1 MQFWKKIQILL
12 WKILSLMI
20 KYQLKCKSSFC
31 SNEKEFDG
39 WFQSIEAYEN
49 QKLQKLINCPICGSD
64 EVVKSLTTPNLK
76 INKNKISVDIDKKHK
91 NPKNKS
97 KVLANETSENIS
109 TLLRTLKKE
118 IQKNSTY
125 VGNEFVSQVRSMKEG
140 KIKEKPIHGQ
150 GTNKEIQE
158 LRDEGID
165 VVNIPWISDDH

>member
-1 MQFWKKIQILL
+1 
-12 WKILSLMI
+12 MI
-20 KYQLKCKSSFC
+20 KYQLKCKSRFC
-31 SNEKEFDG
+31 FNQKEFDG
-39 WFQSIEAYEN
+39 WFQSIEAYEK
-49 QKLQKLINCPICGSD
+49 QELQKLINCPICGSD
-64 EVVKSLTTPNLK
+64 EVVKSLTAPNLK
-76 INKNKISVDIDKKHK
+76 INKNKISVDIEKQQK
-91 NPKNKS
+91 NNS
-97 KVLANETSENIS
+97 KFLANETSENIS

>member
-1 MQFWKKIQILL
+1 
-12 WKILSLMI
+12 MI
-20 KYQLKCKSSFC
+20 KYKLNCKSEYC
-31 SNEKEFDG
+31 LEKNDFDA

-49 QKLQKLINCPICGSD
+49 QKLQRLINCPICGSD
-64 EVVKSLTTPNLK
+64 EVMKTLTTPNLK
-76 INKNKISVDIDKKHK
+76 ITKNKISVDIDKKQK
-91 NPKNKS
+91 NSKNKKS
-97 KVLANETSENIS
+97 KFLANETSENIS

>member
-1 MQFWKKIQILL
+1 
-12 WKILSLMI
+12 MI
-20 KYQLKCKSSFC
+20 KYQLKCKSGFC
-31 SNEKEFDG
+31 INEKEFDG
-39 WFQSIEAYEN
+39 WFQSIEAYEK
-49 QKLQKLINCPICGSD
+49 QKLQRLINCPICGSD

-76 INKNKISVDIDKKHK
+76 INKNKIAIDVNK

-97 KVLANETSENIS
+97 KFLANETSENIA

-125 VGNEFVSQVRSMKEG
+125 VGNEFVSKVRSMKEG

-150 GTNKEIQE
+150 GTIKEIQE
-158 LRDEGID
+158 LRDEATD

>member
-1 MQFWKKIQILL
+1 
-12 WKILSLMI
+12 MI
-20 KYQLKCKSSFC
+20 KYKLKCKSGFC
-31 SNEKEFDG
+31 LNEKEFDG
-39 WFQSIEAYEN
+39 WFQSIKAYEK
-49 QKLQKLINCPICGSD
+49 QKLQRLINCPICGSD

-76 INKNKISVDIDKKHK
+76 INKNKISVDIDK
-91 NPKNKS
+91 NPKNKN
-97 KVLANETSENIS
+97 KFLANETSENIS

-150 GTNKEIQE
+150 GTHEEIQE

>member
-1 MQFWKKIQILL
+1 
-12 WKILSLMI
+12 MI
-20 KYQLKCKSSFC
+20 KYQLKCKSGFC
-31 SNEKEFDG
+31 FNEKEFDG
-39 WFQSIEAYEN
+39 WFQSIESYEK
-49 QKLQKLINCPICGSD
+49 QKLQRLINCPICGSD

-76 INKNKISVDIDKKHK
+76 INKNKISVDIDK

-97 KVLANETSENIS
+97 KFLANETSENIS

>member
-1 MQFWKKIQILL
+1 MGLQ
-12 WKILSLMI
+12 
-20 KYQLKCKSSFC
+20 
-31 SNEKEFDG
+31 
-39 WFQSIEAYEN
+39 QS
-49 QKLQKLINCPICGSD
+49 
-64 EVVKSLTTPNLK
+64 LK
-76 INKNKISVDIDKKHK
+76 INKNKISVDIDKEQK
-91 NPKNKS
+91 NPKNNS
-97 KVLANETSENIS
+97 TFIANENSQNIS

>member
-1 MQFWKKIQILL
+1 
-12 WKILSLMI
+12 MI
-20 KYQLKCKSSFC
+20 KYQLKCKSEFC

-39 WFQSIEAYEN
+39 WFQSIEAYEK
-49 QKLQKLINCPICGSD
+49 QKLQKLINCPICGSH
-64 EVVKSLTTPNLK
+64 EVVKSLTAPNLK
-76 INKNKISVDIDKKHK
+76 INKNKISVDMDKQQK
-91 NPKNKS
+91 NPQNNS
-97 KVLANETSENIS
+97 NFLANENSDNIA

-118 IQKNSTY
+118 VQNNSTF
-125 VGNEFVSQVRSMKEG
+125 VGNEFVSKVRAMKDG

>member
-1 MQFWKKIQILL
+1 
-12 WKILSLMI
+12 MI
-20 KYQLKCKSSFC
+20 KYKLKYKSGFC
-31 SNEKEFDG
+31 FNEKEFDG
-39 WFQSIEAYEN
+39 WFKSIEAYEK
-49 QKLQKLINCPICGSD
+49 QKLQSLINCPICGSD
-64 EVVKSLTTPNLK
+64 EVVKALTAPNLK
-76 INKNKISVDIDKKHK
+76 INKNKTSVDIDKKHK
-91 NPKNKS
+91 NPKDKS
-97 KVLANETSENIS
+97 KFLANETSENIS

>member
-1 MQFWKKIQILL
+1 
-12 WKILSLMI
+12 MI
-20 KYQLKCKSSFC
+20 KYQLKCKSGFC
-31 SNEKEFDG
+31 INEKEFDG
-39 WFQSIEAYEN
+39 WFQSIEAYEK
-49 QKLQKLINCPICGSD
+49 QKLQRLINCPICGSD
-64 EVVKSLTTPNLK
+64 EIVKSLTTPNLK
-76 INKNKISVDIDKKHK
+76 INKTKISVDIDK

-97 KVLANETSENIS
+97 KFLANETSENIS

>member
-1 MQFWKKIQILL
+1 
-12 WKILSLMI
+12 MI
-20 KYQLKCKSSFC
+20 KYQLKCKSGFC

-39 WFQSIEAYEN
+39 WFQSIDAYEK

-64 EVVKSLTTPNLK
+64 KVVKTLTTPRLK
-76 INKNKISVDIDKKHK
+76 INKNKILVDKDKEQK
-91 NPKNKS
+91 NPKNTS
-97 KVLANETSENIS
+97 TFIANKNSENIS
-109 TLLRTLKKE
+109 TILRTLKKE

-140 KIKEKPIHGQ
+140 KIKERPIHGQ

-165 VVNIPWISDDH
+165 LVNIPWISDDD